1 MNKIMFSSEI
11 KAVFLLIIA
20 ISANFLGNSLNCGLQ
35 KGLTDSIIIRHLFL
49 YLMIFCTIDFTAK
62 DNMEPLDIMK
72 RSFIIYLFYI
82 LLSKQNIE
90 TLILIFIL
98 LISIYILYLKINYEE
113 KQGNDTL
120 IYADSIE
127 FLSYTVALISIVGFG
142 FYFNRQYNEHS
153 DSFDIITFIFG
164 KNKCD
169 KM

>member
-11 KAVFLLIIA
+11 KAVFLVIIV
-20 ISANFLGNSLNCGLQ
+20 ISANFIGNTLNCGLQ
-35 KGLTDSIIIRHLFL
+35 KALTDNVLLRHLFL

-62 DNMEPLDIMK
+62 NDMDPLDIMK
-72 RSFIIYLFYI
+72 SSFIIYLFYM
-82 LLSKQNIE
+82 LLSKQNAE
-90 TLILIFIL
+90 TLVLIL
-98 LISIYILYLKINYEE
+98 LLLICIYILYLKVNYEE
-113 KQGNDTL
+113 KQGSNTL
-120 IYADSIE
+120 VYAESIE
-127 FLSYTVALISIVGFG
+127 YLSYAVALISIVGFG

>member
-20 ISANFLGNSLNCGLQ
+20 ISANFLGNSLNCSLQ

-82 LLSKQNIE
+82 LLSKQNPE

-98 LISIYILYLKINYEE
+98 LISIYILYLKVNYEV

-142 FYFNRQYNEHS
+142 FYFNRQYTEHS
-153 DSFDIITFIFG
+153 DSFDMITFIFG